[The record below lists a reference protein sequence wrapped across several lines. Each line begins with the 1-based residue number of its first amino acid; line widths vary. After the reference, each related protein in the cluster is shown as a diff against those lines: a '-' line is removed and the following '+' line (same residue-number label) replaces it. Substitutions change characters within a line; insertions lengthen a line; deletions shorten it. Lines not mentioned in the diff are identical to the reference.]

1 MPDCP
6 TEGKAGNITRSRQV
20 LEFLNDSYKTN
31 DVDFLSISDWG
42 TWTPSSTQA
51 FHDLYLNINL
61 ILTNRKIDKKKYPV
75 KSFFFYKIPNFI
87 PKLLKG
93 ISIDISNPFLNK
105 KVTKI
110 LNAKKYD
117 KIIISYASWSS
128 LIDNLNY
135 KSYLILD
142 SHDFITA
149 QSRNKVNRI
158 GKLFQSEIE
167 AMRKFNEIWT
177 FSVEEK
183 YIFEQFTDSKIVHIP
198 VSFPQKS
205 LSPLKQD
212 YKYDV
217 VYVASNNPHNISSI
231 NWFLEKVLPFFKS
244 NIKIHVIGKIG
255 NEIKKK
261 YPNVV
266 IHGMVD
272 DLQEFYDNGRITICP
287 MLSGTGVK
295 IKVLE
300 SLSNNLP
307 VVTNTRG
314 VDGLS
319 QKNDN
324 GCLVTDD
331 ASEFAGYIE
340 DLLKDNELYDKL
352 RNKAF
357 EFIKNNHSL
366 EKEITFFKNK
376 FS

>member
-6 TEGKAGNITRSRQV
+6 TEGKAGNITRCLQM
-20 LEFLNDSYKTN
+20 LEFLNNSTEKN
-31 DVDFLSISDWG
+31 EVDFLSIKDWG
-42 TWTPSSTQA
+42 TWTAASTKD
-51 FHDLYLNINL
+51 FHKSFPNVNL
-61 ILTNRKIDKKKYPV
+61 ILTNRKINIKKNPI

-87 PKLLKG
+87 PKLLRG
-93 ISIDISNPFLNK
+93 ITIDISNPFLNK

-110 LNAKKYD
+110 LNEKKYD

-128 LIDNLNY
+128 LVDELNY

-149 QSRNKVNRI
+149 QSRNKINRI
-158 GKLFQSEIE
+158 GKLFQSEVK
-167 AMRKFNEIWT
+167 AMRKFDEVWT

-198 VSFPQKS
+198 ISFLQKPLAS
-205 LSPLKQD
+205 LKQN
-212 YKYDV
+212 YQYDV
-217 VYVASNNPHNISSI
+217 VYVASNNPHNVSSI
-231 NWFLEKVLPFFKS
+231 NWFLEKVLPFLKN
-244 NIKIHVIGKIG
+244 NIKIHIIG
-255 NEIKKK
+255 NVGKEIKKE
-261 YPNVV
+261 YQNVIV
-266 IHGMVD
+266 HGMVD
-272 DLQEFYDNGRITICP
+272 DLQEFYENGRITICP

-319 QKNDN
+319 QKNNN

-331 ASEFAGYIE
+331 AEEFAKYIE
-340 DLLKDNELYDKL
+340 TLVANHEYYDSL
-352 RNKAF
+352 RHKAH
-357 EFIKNNHSL
+357 EFIKNNHNL
-366 EKEITFFKNK
+366 DKEITFFKNK
-376 FS
+376 FG

>member
-1 MPDCP
+1 
-6 TEGKAGNITRSRQV
+6 
-20 LEFLNDSYKTN
+20 
-31 DVDFLSISDWG
+31 
-42 TWTPSSTQA
+42 
-51 FHDLYLNINL
+51 
-61 ILTNRKIDKKKYPV
+61 
-75 KSFFFYKIPNFI
+75 
-87 PKLLKG
+87 
-93 ISIDISNPFLNK
+93 
-105 KVTKI
+105 
-110 LNAKKYD
+110 
-117 KIIISYASWSS
+117 
-128 LIDNLNY
+128 
-135 KSYLILD
+135 
-142 SHDFITA
+142 
-149 QSRNKVNRI
+149 
-158 GKLFQSEIE
+158 
-167 AMRKFNEIWT
+167 MRKFNEIWT

-307 VVTNTRG
+307 IVTNTRG

-366 EKEITFFKNK
+366 EKETTFFKNK